1 MRKKFW
7 GAGHSMVVGR
17 IGEWR
22 NKWEK
27 KVLQQEIVCLPFLE
41 QIFFFKC
48 TMRFENWRITGSF
61 GMKITKR
68 RKKNLKQKEEKFK
81 RRFP

>member
-1 MRKKFW
+1 
-7 GAGHSMVVGR
+7 MVVGR

-27 KVLQQEIVCLPFLE
+27 KMLQQEIVCLPFLE

-48 TMRFENWRITGSF
+48 TMRFENWRTNGFFWYENYGEEKEKSEA
-61 GMKITKR
+61 KR
-68 RKKNLKQKEEKFK
+68 RKI
-81 RRFP
+81 

>member
-1 MRKKFW
+1 
-7 GAGHSMVVGR
+7 MVVGR

-27 KVLQQEIVCLPFLE
+27 KMLQKEIVCLPFLE

-48 TMRFENWRITGSF
+48 TMRFENWRTNGFFWYENYGEEKEKSEA
-61 GMKITKR
+61 KR
-68 RKKNLKQKEEKFK
+68 RKI
-81 RRFP
+81 

>member
-48 TMRFENWRITGSF
+48 TMRFENWRTNGFFWDENYEEEKEKSE
-61 GMKITKR
+61 TKR
-68 RKKNLKQKEEKFK
+68 RKI
-81 RRFP
+81 